1 MGISSV
7 QHGTATQTL
16 TPIRSAAKAASQAVA
31 AAARAGAT
39 VIEATDHAAKKPLQG
54 RALAALSVGTAAAA
68 DTTEQHRAQ
77 SARKKVALGLAG
89 GMIAGTAAGT
99 VIGSRVSD
107 RVTAKVLERTL
118 VGVPAGLAR
127 NKPIADAVSK
137 GMNHGIVVGV
147 AVAGTLVAA
156 GYLVGK
162 HYEKKQLAQ

>member
-7 QHGTATQTL
+7 QHGTATQAL
-16 TPIRSAAKAASQAVA
+16 APIRSAARQAVA

-39 VIEATDHAAKKPLQG
+39 TIEAADHAAKKPLKG
-54 RALAALSVGTAAAA
+54 RALTALSVGAAAA
-68 DTTEQHRAQ
+68 TAEPAHAKP
-77 SARKKVALGLAG
+77 SRKKEAMGLLGG
-89 GMIAGTAAGT
+89 VVAGTAAGT

-107 RVTAKVLERTL
+107 RVTAKVLERAL

-137 GMNHGIVVGV
+137 GMNHGFVVGV
-147 AVAGTLVAA
+147 AVAGTVAVA

-162 HYEKKQLAQ
+162 HYEKKQTAQ